1 MGESCLVI
9 APAWVGD
16 MVMAHALFQTLK
28 QQMPDGTID
37 VVAPPTTLSL
47 IELMPEVRQGFV
59 LDVGH
64 GQLNLKSRRQLGHD
78 LRANAYTRCLV
89 LPNSLK
95 SALLPWFAKIPQ
107 RTGWLGEQRYGL
119 LNDWRCL
126 EHGRYPTMVARFCA
140 LAHQPGAS
148 LPTDLPPPRFE
159 VTRDRALALCAEHA
173 PNASD
178 GRPIVVLCPG
188 AAYGPAKRWP
198 AASFAA
204 LAMLLHD
211 AGAQVWLLGGPSECA
226 ITAAIQQQA
235 KDVCVDWAGKTSLLD
250 VASLLAMAD
259 AVVTNDSGLMH
270 MACAI
275 SDLPVVALYGSSS
288 PQFTPPL
295 SKHATIM
302 QQHLPCQP
310 CFKRLC
316 PLKDDLHMACLSMIK
331 PEGVLAQLKQDVPSL
346 SANMRGKLEDGT
358 EI

>member
-1 MGESCLVI
+1 MGERCLVI

-16 MVMAHALFQTLK
+16 MVMAHGLFQTLQ
-28 QQMPDGTID
+28 QQMPDGFVD
-37 VVAPPTTLSL
+37 VVAPPMTLPL
-47 IELMPEVRQGFV
+47 VALMPEVRQGLA

-64 GQLNLKSRRQLGHD
+64 GQLGLKARRQLGHD

-119 LNDWRCL
+119 LNDWRRL
-126 EHGRYPTMVARFCA
+126 DPMRYPTMVARFCA
-140 LAHQPGAS
+140 LAHQPGAA
-148 LPTDLPPPRFE
+148 LPMDLPRPRFE
-159 VTRDRALALCAEHA
+159 VTRDRALMLCAEHA
-173 PNASD
+173 PNAND
-178 GRPIVVLCPG
+178 GHPIVVLCPG

-198 AASFAA
+198 VASFAA

-211 AGAQVWLLGGPSECA
+211 AGAHVWLLGGPSERA
-226 ITAAIQQQA
+226 ITTAIQQQA

-250 VASLLAMAD
+250 VASLLAMAN

-270 MACAI
+270 MACATP
-275 SDLPVVALYGSSS
+275 DLPVVALYGSSS

-295 SKHATIM
+295 SDQATVM
-302 QQHLPCQP
+302 QQHLSCQP

-316 PLKDDLHMACLSMIK
+316 PLKDSQHMACMLTIK
-331 PEGVLAQLKQDVPSL
+331 PKAVLAQLEKHVPSL
-346 SANMRGKLEDGT
+346 SSGT
-358 EI
+358 RKRAENCK